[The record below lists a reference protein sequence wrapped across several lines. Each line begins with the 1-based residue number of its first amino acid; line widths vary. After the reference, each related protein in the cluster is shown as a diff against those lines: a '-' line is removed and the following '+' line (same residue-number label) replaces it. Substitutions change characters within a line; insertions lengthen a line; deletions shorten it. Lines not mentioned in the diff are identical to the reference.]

1 MNRLAAYLAQ
11 TSESQTAFASRIGS
25 TQATV
30 SRLCTDAMRPSL
42 SLASRIERETGGVVP
57 ATGWIETGA
66 TQ

>member
-11 TSESQTAFASRIGS
+11 SPDSQKAFAIRIGS

-30 SRLCTDAMRPSL
+30 SRLCADKMRPSL
-42 SLASRIERETGGVVP
+42 SLASRIEQETGGAVS

-66 TQ
+66 SV

>member
-11 TSESQTAFASRIGS
+11 ASESQKAFAIRIGS

-42 SLASRIERETGGVVP
+42 SLASRIERETGGVVS

-66 TQ
+66 SV